1 MLVAVRAV
9 PRPVLFPEPSVT
21 EVTYRSPTVED
32 IQSVADRMRLSDVL
46 EVAASHG
53 HTPYNALCAAVAAS
67 TISFTAVID
76 GVPEGIFGVSHHGGM
91 SAEVWMLGTDGL
103 TKDPKVFFAE
113 TSRIMDGWLEQFAIL
128 HNFVDDEN
136 EVSKAWLLKS
146 GFTLGEPVPY
156 GVSQLPFRYFYRV
169 GTGV

>member
-1 MLVAVRAV
+1 M
-9 PRPVLFPEPSVT
+9 T

-53 HTPYNALCAAVAAS
+53 HPPYNALCAAVAAS

-103 TKDPKVFFAE
+103 TRDPKVFFAE